1 MQQHLATYSN
11 LTLKSNKPIPLF
23 KARDCDQ
30 LTLDF
35 LAYRERYSNIRF
47 IEATPKVQ
55 RTLQGTS
62 LFTRGPQGPDP
73 PMYLSGLTW
82 QRHFAYVGQVGNNKA
97 GKAWQS
103 PVHKFKEVKICSPLP
118 V

>member
-47 IEATPKVQ
+47 IKATLKSNGLSREQ
-55 RTLQGTS
+55 AFLLGAHRTQTLQC
-62 LFTRGPQGPDP
+62 P
-73 PMYLSGLTW
+73 
-82 QRHFAYVGQVGNNKA
+82 
-97 GKAWQS
+97 
-103 PVHKFKEVKICSPLP
+103 
-118 V
+118 